1 MHRENVGR
9 LVGTCKAQQL
19 SVDEEEEEE
28 EEEEAR
34 SLDLRV

>member
-1 MHRENVGR
+1 MGR

-19 SVDEEEEEE
+19 SVNEDDE

-34 SLDLRV
+34 SLDLRRPLGT